1 MIAQVTGRVAA
12 KATNSC
18 VIDVGGVGLRISMAT
33 SALAHLP
40 AVGDDVTV
48 YTHLQV
54 REDDLSLYGFES
66 LSERE
71 LFEKVITVSGIGP
84 KVALSI
90 LSALTPAALADAVLR
105 EDDALIA
112 TVPGIGKKTAQRLII
127 ELKDRM
133 GSLGGDVHQ
142 VAGGGA
148 TSEASDAL
156 SSMGFSAGEIAAA
169 LKGYDGGPAD
179 AQTLLR
185 YALKR
190 LGGTR

>member
-1 MIAQVTGRVAA
+1 MIAQVTGRIVAKSA
-12 KATNSC
+12 NSC
-18 VIDVGGVGLRISMAT
+18 IIEVSGVGFRIAMAT

-66 LSERE
+66 LEERE
-71 LFEKVITVSGIGP
+71 LFEKVITVSGVGP

-90 LSALTPAALADAVLR
+90 LSALSPAALADAVLR

-127 ELKDRM
+127 ELKDRV
-133 GSLGGDVHQ
+133 GGLTGDVQQ
-142 VAGGGA
+142 VPGRGVTA
-148 TSEASDAL
+148 EASDAL
-156 SSMGFSAGEIAAA
+156 SSMGFSAGEIAVAV
-169 LKGYDGGPAD
+169 KGYDGPVD
-179 AQTLLR
+179 AQALLR

-190 LGGTR
+190 LGGSR

>member
-1 MIAQVTGRVAA
+1 MIAQVSGRIAAKSANSCIIEIGGLGLRVA
-12 KATNSC
+12 
-18 VIDVGGVGLRISMAT
+18 MAT

-66 LSERE
+66 LEERE
-71 LFEKVITVSGIGP
+71 LFEKLITVSGVGP

-90 LSALTPAALADAVLR
+90 LSALTPAALADAVMR
-105 EDDALIA
+105 EDDGLIA

-127 ELKDRM
+127 ELKDRI
-133 GSLGGDVHQ
+133 GGLAGDARQ
-142 VAGGGA
+142 AAGGGA
-148 TSEASDAL
+148 STEASDAL
-156 SSMGFSAGEIAAA
+156 ASMGFSAGEIAAA
-169 LKGYDGGPAD
+169 LKGYDGPAD
-179 AQTLLR
+179 AQALLR

-190 LGGTR
+190 LGGSR